1 MKRVLLALLA
11 FAAFAGSAGA
21 VDTRAPAADGMANCT
36 GSPKTGDP
44 S

>member
-1 MKRVLLALLA
+1 MKRIFLAMIA
-11 FAAFAGSAGA
+11 FAAFAGSASAIDSRALPGN
-21 VDTRAPAADGMANCT
+21 DTANCT

>member
-1 MKRVLLALLA
+1 MKRILFAIIA
-11 FAAFAGSAGA
+11 FAAFAGSASAIDARA
-21 VDTRAPAADGMANCT
+21 VSSGETATCT

>member
-1 MKRVLLALLA
+1 MKRILLAIIA
-11 FAAFAGSAGA
+11 FAAFAGSASAIDSRAQTGI
-21 VDTRAPAADGMANCT
+21 DTANCT

>member
-1 MKRVLLALLA
+1 MKRVLFALIA
-11 FAAFAGSAGA
+11 FAAFAGSASA
-21 VDTRAPAADGMANCT
+21 LDMRALSGDETAACT